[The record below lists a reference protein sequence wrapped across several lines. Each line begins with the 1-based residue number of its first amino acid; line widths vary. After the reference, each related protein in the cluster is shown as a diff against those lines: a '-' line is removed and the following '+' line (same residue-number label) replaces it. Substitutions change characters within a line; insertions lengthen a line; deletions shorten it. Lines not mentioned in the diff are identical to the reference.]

1 MNLQSP
7 STAERPISLQSA
19 RTRVI
24 LVVLL
29 ILAGLLAS
37 VWLAGRA
44 AERRQWAE
52 RTVEAR
58 GQLELYAQSLRIL
71 VERYR
76 SIPAIIALDGEVQA
90 VLRAG
95 PDLLRRQQLN
105 HRLQRLS
112 LEAGAAMVYVLDS
125 EGTAIASSNW
135 DEPTSFIGRNY
146 AFRPYF
152 RDAMRTGGGRY
163 FAVGVTTG
171 VPGYFL
177 AQVVRDLDGS
187 PLGVVVLKLE
197 MEELQ
202 RDWAGQPG
210 ILLVTDRYGI
220 VQLASRPAWRFRYL
234 QPLGPQLRAELL
246 SARKYAEQTLQPL
259 DVQVLETLEGGDL
272 LRIAGPDGRH
282 DYLSLRQPLV
292 EDGWTLQLLHEAR
305 APDGTSRSYRL
316 AAAGAWLALVFLL
329 LFLAQREKNRR
340 LLQRSRVELE
350 RLVDERTAELRQAQD
365 ELVQAAKMAA
375 LGQMSAAL
383 AHEINQPLTAM
394 RMQLGSLGLLLAKGD
409 GAAVQT
415 CLARL
420 DGLLTRMA
428 ALTGH
433 LKTFARN
440 SPGGLRE
447 RLQPDSVVDHALLLL
462 EPRIRQDDVLV
473 LRRRA
478 ADAWVEGDA
487 IRLEQVLVNLLHN
500 ALDAMLGKDVR
511 ELRIDL
517 QRAGDDWL
525 LEVGDS
531 GGGIAAED
539 LPRVFEPFFTTKPVG
554 EGLGLG
560 LAVSYG
566 IVRELGGL
574 LEVHNDR
581 DGAVFRIRLPAAAAP
596 VTLRAGAQE

>member
-1 MNLQSP
+1 MPVSSRQRFFIVL
-7 STAERPISLQSA
+7 
-19 RTRVI
+19 
-24 LVVLL
+24 LL

-37 VWLAGRA
+37 VWLAGRY
-44 AERRQWAE
+44 AERRQWLE
-52 RTVEAR
+52 RSVEAQ

-71 VERYR
+71 VERFR
-76 SIPAIIALDGEVQA
+76 AVPAIVAHDGEVQA
-90 VLRAG
+90 TLRAG
-95 PDLLRRQQLN
+95 ADPLLRQQLN
-105 HRLQRLS
+105 HRLQRLNA
-112 LEAGAAMVYVLDS
+112 EAGSAVLYLLDARGETIAA
-125 EGTAIASSNW
+125 SNW
-135 DEPTSFIGRNY
+135 QEPGSFVGNRY
-146 AFRPYF
+146 DFRPYF
-152 RDAMRTGGGRY
+152 QDAMREGRGRY

-177 AQVVRDLDGS
+177 SRVVRDLDGRA
-187 PLGVVVLKLE
+187 LGVVVLKLE

-202 RDWAGQPG
+202 RDWAGQSG
-210 ILLVTDRYGI
+210 VLLVTDRHGI
-220 VQLASRPAWRFRYL
+220 AILASRPAWRFRYL
-234 QPLGPQLRAELL
+234 PGLTGAQREELL
-246 SARKYAEQTLQPL
+246 AARKYAEQTLQPL
-259 DVQVLETLEGGDL
+259 ALQALRSLDEGGELQRVD
-272 LRIAGPDGRH
+272 GPDGRR
-282 DYLSLRQPLV
+282 DYLWQRRALS
-292 EDGWTLQLLHEAR
+292 EEGWTLHLLHEAH
-305 APDGTSRSYRL
+305 APGGAVRSYRL
-316 AAAGAWLALVFLL
+316 AAGGAWLALAFLL
-329 LFLAQREKNRR
+329 LFLAQRQKNRR
-340 LLQRSRVELE
+340 LRQRSRAELE

-394 RMQLGSLGLLLAKGD
+394 RMQLGSLGLLLARND
-409 GAAVQT
+409 APATQT
-415 CLARL
+415 CLARI

-447 RLQPDSVVDHALLLL
+447 RLQPDTVVDHALLLL

-473 LRRRA
+473 LRQRNA
-478 ADAWVEGDA
+478 EAWVEGDA

-500 ALDAMLGKDVR
+500 ALDAMLGRAVR

-517 QRAGDDWL
+517 QRDGDAWL
-525 LEVGDS
+525 LTVGDS
-531 GGGIAAED
+531 GGGIAPGD

-566 IVRELGGL
+566 IVRELGGQ

-581 DGAVFRIRLPAAAAP
+581 DGALFRIRLPAAAAP
-596 VTLRAGAQE
+596 VTLRGGAQE